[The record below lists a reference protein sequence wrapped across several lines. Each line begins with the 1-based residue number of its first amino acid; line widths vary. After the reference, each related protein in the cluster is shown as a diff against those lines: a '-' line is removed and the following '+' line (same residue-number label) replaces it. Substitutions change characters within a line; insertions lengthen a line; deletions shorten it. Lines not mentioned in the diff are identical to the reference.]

1 MDCWPV
7 LLTLPPQVLLQLLQA
22 TWAWHSPRLPAAA
35 LASRGQFWSG
45 PPSRFGR
52 LPSQIKAYPGDV
64 QHPWTTYSTGTDREI
79 QSVKWLRTESCGS
92 KSCFASS
99 SVSRS
104 RWVQPWH
111 LHVWEKHRRQRLVW
125 RGLWKAA
132 QKWEAE
138 WWAAGCSAPGGRG
151 ACSDF
156 HFFTTS
162 SPHKFRE
169 VKMRTR
175 TSGDMGALQ
184 HVNTVVLILWN
195 MCATAAC
202 YMCLLLCW
210 VCFSLLFL
218 DALLLATASLAFKL
232 SVL

>member
-7 LLTLPPQVLLQLLQA
+7 LLTLQPQVLLQLLQA

-79 QSVKWLRTESCGS
+79 QSVKWLRTGSCGS

-99 SVSRS
+99 PVSRS

-169 VKMRTR
+169 VKTWEQGHGCAPACEY
-175 TSGDMGALQ
+175 SCAYIVK
-184 HVNTVVLILWN
+184 HVCYCCMLYVFVTLLSLFFFVVFR
-195 MCATAAC
+195 CT
-202 YMCLLLCW
+202 
-210 VCFSLLFL
+210 
-218 DALLLATASLAFKL
+218 TASNSISCFQVV
-232 SVL
+232 SIVS